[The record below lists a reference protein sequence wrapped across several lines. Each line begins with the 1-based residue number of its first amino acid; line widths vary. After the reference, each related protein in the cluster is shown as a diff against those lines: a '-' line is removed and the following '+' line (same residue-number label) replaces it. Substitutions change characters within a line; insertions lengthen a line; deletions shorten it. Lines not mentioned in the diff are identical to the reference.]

1 MHSLTHVRAWV
12 RLVLILIVAFLA
24 AVSLLVAGFLLILF
38 PGARDRVGTSIL
50 DLTVA
55 AGCRLTGM
63 RITVVGAPPEPPF
76 LLVANHLGYLDI
88 LLTRRTVRTRFLS
101 KAEVADWPLFGML
114 ARMTGTLF
122 LERRNK
128 RDLSR
133 INKMLDAVWGQGSGV
148 TVFPEG
154 TSTSGCSVG
163 SFHAGLLA
171 LPAETG
177 RPVHTATIHYAT
189 TEGPPAAQAL
199 CWWGDMTFLDHLY
212 QLLRMR
218 HFQARITFAP
228 QPLTR
233 SSRKDLAAALRQQV
247 LQSFRPIEGAIA
259 A

>member
-1 MHSLTHVRAWV
+1 MRALTHVRATV
-12 RLVLILIVAFLA
+12 RLVLILLVAFVA
-24 AVSLLVAGFLLILF
+24 AVLLLLASALLMPF
-38 PGARDRVGTSIL
+38 PRARSRVGTSIL

-63 RITVVGAPPEPPF
+63 RITVVGAPPKPPF

-88 LLTRRTVRTRFLS
+88 LLTRQTTKTRFIS
-101 KAEVADWPLFGML
+101 KAEVAQWPLFGAL

-128 RDLSR
+128 RDLTR
-133 INKMLDAVWGQGSGV
+133 INGMLDEVWQQGSGI

-154 TSTSGCSVG
+154 TSTSGRGVAP
-163 SFHAGLLA
+163 FHAGLLA
-171 LPAETG
+171 FPAETA
-177 RPVHTATIHYAT
+177 RPVHTATIHYET
-189 TEGPPAAQAL
+189 TGGPPAAEAL

-212 QLLRMR
+212 GLLRMR

-228 QPLTR
+228 LPLTHPA
-233 SSRKDLAAALRQQV
+233 RKDLAAALREQV
-247 LQSFRPIEGAIA
+247 LQSFQPVEGAPA